1 MYLTTRRSRLGDDDS
16 RGPDI
21 IQRERP
27 GRRRTWA
34 GGQLSGEHGVY
45 IYCMGFSP
53 SRLVGRA
60 NTWVE
65 IARTESRSC
74 VDLMSKNIVGLL
86 LIGSLVLWPCHWPLR
101 PFLEESFC
109 SQIMQVFI
117 RVSRYFPHFVL
128 HRSAAAR
135 ALLLFNARGVRRTR
149 RANSKR
155 RRESTHE
162 AAWSLPIRLRRGR

>member
-1 MYLTTRRSRLGDDDS
+1 MISSRESDQGGGVHGL
-16 RGPDI
+16 
-21 IQRERP
+21 
-27 GRRRTWA
+27 

-45 IYCMGFSP
+45 IHCMGFSP

-86 LIGSLVLWPCHWPLR
+86 LIGSLWVPGAVACHWPLR

-117 RVSRYFPHFVL
+117 RVSRDFPHFVL